1 VTGKLIVISA
11 PSGAG
16 KTTIVKKLLEAIPSL
31 EFSISACSRPKRPGE
46 EDGKDYYF
54 ISIEEFL
61 KKITS
66 NEFLEWEEVYNKQY
80 YGTLISE
87 VERIWKKGN
96 HVIFD
101 VDVKGGLTIKGKYPE
116 ETLAIF
122 IRPPSLEVLEER
134 LTNRSTEDKESLRK
148 RLDKAKFEM
157 GFASEFDAIIIN
169 NDLEK
174 AVTETI
180 EMVNGF
186 LNSVSR

>member
-1 VTGKLIVISA
+1 MAGKLIVISA

-61 KKITS
+61 KKITT

-87 VERIWKKGN
+87 LERIWKKGN

-101 VDVKGGLTIKGKYPE
+101 VDVKGGLNIKDKYPE

-134 LTNRSTEDKESLRK
+134 LTNRSTEDKKSLRK
-148 RLDKAKFEM
+148 RLDKAMFEM

-180 EMVNGF
+180 EMVNKF
-186 LNSVSR
+186 LNTVSR